1 MCMQNGEKEFRLS
14 KKAKVQATGVRIACN
29 NY

>member
-1 MCMQNGEKEFRLS
+1 MYMQNGEKEFRLS
-14 KKAKVQATGVRIACN
+14 KKAKVQAKGEQIACN